1 MGAVEGA
8 VFASAANTA
17 GGGRESSSSET
28 AEPIRLKLIR
38 LFSSWFIGRLDDWT
52 GSENTQTG
60 CGGLSIS
67 GERLLDAVASR
78 GQRIADWTGTIRG
91 DRVDA
96 EPDHIE
102 RDRWVV
108 DGPDDGAQLLAR
120 QPGNQRRRDGEAG
133 IDAGQSVLL
142 DQRD

>member
-17 GGGRESSSSET
+17 VVERESSSSET

-52 GSENTQTG
+52 GSENTQTV

-67 GERLLDAVASR
+67 GERLLDGVASG
-78 GQRIADWTGTIRG
+78 GQRIADGTRPVGG
-91 DRVDA
+91 DGIDA
-96 EPDHIE
+96 EPDHVE
-102 RDRWVV
+102 
-108 DGPDDGAQLLAR
+108 
-120 QPGNQRRRDGEAG
+120 
-133 IDAGQSVLL
+133 
-142 DQRD
+142 